1 MDLETVKKYLEKG
14 VGADGDDK
22 NASTING
29 MPSRFFENFIMQGL
43 HVDQIEK
50 GRVLC
55 SMKVPPRLLNAGN
68 FLHGGATASLV
79 DLVGSAVI
87 YTYGVSTSG
96 VSVEI
101 SITYLDAAYV
111 GVKKEETDPSIIFW
125 DLFNPSLVF
134 MLTTIFLSDQRLLSS
149 GKDFGILKVSVLS
162 LLNIE
167 STSLGSTCCFRIP
180 GSYLQCL
187 IWNAEKYQESEALVV
202 EEIEI
207 EAKALRVGKTVAVVT
222 VEFRKKKTGK
232 IIAQGRHTKYLTVQS
247 KILTSGI

>member
-14 VGADGDDK
+14 DGADGDDK

-87 YTYGVSTSG
+87 YTYGATSSG

-111 GVKKEETDPSIIFW
+111 GVKKEETDSSIIFG
-125 DLFNPSLVF
+125 DLFNPSLGF
-134 MLTTIFLSDQRLLSS
+134 RDRRLLSS

-162 LLNIE
+162 LFNIE
-167 STSLGSTCCFRIP
+167 NTSLGSTCCFRIP

-187 IWNAEKYQESEALVV
+187 IWNAEKYQESEALIV

-247 KILTSGI
+247 KM